1 MKLNL
6 ILQDNTSIIKLLKN
20 GKESSGKRTRHFNIR
35 LFYATDLI
43 NEKEVTVK
51 YCPTD
56 RMWAD
61 YDSKPLVG
69 AKFKLFRDMKMNL
82 SDRHHLAGQQECVGE
97 LNNNKRLQGESNPGP
112 RE

>member
-1 MKLNL
+1 MLFQEKTRNISL
-6 ILQDNTSIIKLLKN
+6 LQN

-43 NEKEVTVK
+43 KEKELMVK

-61 YDSKPLVG
+61 YDTKPLVG

-82 SDRHHLAGQQECVGE
+82 SDRHHLIGQQECVGE
-97 LNNNKRLQGESNPGP
+97 LINNKRLQGESNPGP